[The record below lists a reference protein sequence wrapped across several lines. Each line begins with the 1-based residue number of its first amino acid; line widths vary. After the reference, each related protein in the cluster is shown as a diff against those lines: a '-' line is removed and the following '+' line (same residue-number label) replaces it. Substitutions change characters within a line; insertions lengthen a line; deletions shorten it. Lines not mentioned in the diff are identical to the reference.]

1 MASLQISY
9 QPSEGSGEPV
19 GTIEPFRTT
28 LAKHGLKLERAKTTT
43 LQINVGL
50 LCNQACRHC
59 HLEAGPTRHELMD
72 EQTIQAI
79 RSFAKR
85 FRFQTIDLTGGA
97 PELHPR
103 LPGLIADLA
112 PLTGRLI
119 VRSNLSALEE
129 TNPDRLIEIF
139 RKHRAAVIAS
149 FPALNPAQTESQR
162 GTGIFRTSIQA
173 LKRLNAAGY
182 GREGSPLEL
191 DLVSNPTGA
200 FLPPSQDQ
208 AEKRFRAV
216 LEKKWGVVFNQ
227 LYTFANV
234 PLGRFGRWLVKTGNF
249 DRYVGRL
256 ASHFNPC
263 AVEGLM
269 CRTLLSVAWDGTLYD
284 CDFNLA
290 KGLHLGGRKVGISEL
305 KNPPKPGLPIATADH
320 CYTCTAGSGF
330 T

>member
-1 MASLQISY
+1 MASLQTSY
-9 QPSEGSGEPV
+9 QSSEDSAEPV
-19 GTIEPFRTT
+19 GTIEPFRTM

-50 LCNQACRHC
+50 LCNQTCRHC
-59 HLEAGPTRHELMD
+59 HLEAGPARNELMD
-72 EQTIQAI
+72 ERTIEATV
-79 RSFAKR
+79 SFAKR

-97 PELHPR
+97 PELHPH
-103 LPGLIADLA
+103 LPAIITDLA
-112 PLTGRLI
+112 PLAGRLI
-119 VRSNLSALEE
+119 VRTNLSALEE
-129 TNPDRLIEIF
+129 TNPDRLIETF
-139 RKHRAAVIAS
+139 KRHRAVVIAS
-149 FPALNPAQTESQR
+149 FPALNPGQTESQR
-162 GTGIFRTSIQA
+162 GTGSFRTSIQA

-182 GREGSPLEL
+182 GREGSPMEL

-200 FLPPSQDQ
+200 FLPPSQEQ

-216 LEKKWGVVFNQ
+216 LEEKWGVVFNQ

-290 KGLHLGGRKVGISEL
+290 KGLHMGGRKMGISEL
-305 KNPPKPGLPIATADH
+305 KSPPKPGVPIATADH

>member
-1 MASLQISY
+1 
-9 QPSEGSGEPV
+9 
-19 GTIEPFRTT
+19 
-28 LAKHGLKLERAKTTT
+28 
-43 LQINVGL
+43 
-50 LCNQACRHC
+50 
-59 HLEAGPTRHELMD
+59 MD
-72 EQTIQAI
+72 EQTTQAVVA
-79 RSFAKR
+79 FAKR
-85 FRFQTIDLTGGA
+85 FRFQAIDLTGGA

-103 LPGLIADLA
+103 LPGMIADLA

-129 TNPDRLIEIF
+129 TDPDRLIEIF
-139 RKHRAAVIAS
+139 KKYRAVVIAS
-149 FPALNPAQTESQR
+149 FPALSPAQTESQR
-162 GTGIFRTSIQA
+162 GTGIFRTSIRA

-200 FLPPSQDQ
+200 FLPPSQRQ
-208 AEKRFRAV
+208 AEKRFRTV
-216 LEKKWGVVFNQ
+216 LKERWGVVFNQ

-263 AVEGLM
+263 AVDGLM

-290 KGLHLGGRKVGISEL
+290 KGLHMGGQKVGISEL
-305 KNPPKPGLPIATADH
+305 KKPPEPGTSIATADH
-320 CYTCTAGSGF
+320 CYTCTAGAGF